1 MSLYIWYYR
10 FGYGQVLL
18 QHQGEK
24 KYPWKLLAS
33 TKSGGWGLYVQ
44 GGSLAE
50 YAVAS
55 IKTTA
60 KRPDEISA
68 TDAAPLGVGG
78 TTALQTIRDS
88 AGIKFDGSNQ
98 VTKNVLITAASGGV
112 GTYAVQV
119 PPVCLC
125 VSLFISLEVYHRRPY
140 QA

>member
-1 MSLYIWYYR
+1 MSLYSWCHR
-10 FGYGQVLL
+10 FGYGQFLL

-24 KYPWKLLAS
+24 KCPWKLLAS
-33 TKSGGWGLYVQ
+33 TKSGGLYVQ

-68 TDAAPLGVGG
+68 TDAAALGVGG
-78 TTALQTIRDS
+78 TTALQTIRNG

>member
-1 MSLYIWYYR
+1 
-10 FGYGQVLL
+10 LL

-24 KYPWKLLAS
+24 KCPWKLLAS
-33 TKSGGWGLYVQ
+33 TKSGGLYVQ

-68 TDAAPLGVGG
+68 TDAAALGVGG
-78 TTALQTIRDS
+78 TTALQTIRNG

>member
-1 MSLYIWYYR
+1 MSLYIWCHR

-24 KYPWKLLAS
+24 KCPWKLLAS
-33 TKSGGWGLYVQ
+33 TKSGGLYVQ

-60 KRPDEISA
+60 KRPDEILA

-78 TTALQTIRDS
+78 TTALQTIRNG

-98 VTKNVLITAASGGV
+98 ALGHMQCRCPLSVS
-112 GTYAVQV
+112 
-119 PPVCLC
+119 VCL
-125 VSLFISLEVYHRRPY
+125 SLFLLKSITGDHIKHSLIRFEN
-140 QA
+140 

>member
-1 MSLYIWYYR
+1 M
-10 FGYGQVLL
+10 

-24 KYPWKLLAS
+24 KCPWKLLAS
-33 TKSGGWGLYVQ
+33 TKSGGGLYVQ

-98 VTKNVLITAASGGV
+98 ATKNVLITAASGGV

-125 VSLFISLEVYHRRPY
+125 VSLYFS
-140 QA
+140 